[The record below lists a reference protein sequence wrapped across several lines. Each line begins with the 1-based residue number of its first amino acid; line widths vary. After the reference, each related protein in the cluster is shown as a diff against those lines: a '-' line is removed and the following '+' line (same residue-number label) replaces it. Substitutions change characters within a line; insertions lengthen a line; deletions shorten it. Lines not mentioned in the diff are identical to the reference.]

1 MTQEMSLLQSPKKR
15 GRPRKVDLA
24 LSDTGEHWADK
35 LIRLYSEG
43 SSDTEVCKEMK
54 MSHKQFVKRE
64 RDDSVFAELVEYG
77 RLASKAWWL
86 EVGRKYVRQ
95 GAPAQA
101 FNFWYANM
109 KNRFGWSDKAE
120 AGDQLKAENLST
132 DEITAKIAGLKSKI
146 GRLPANAE
154 MKVLVDG

>member
-1 MTQEMSLLQSPKKR
+1 MQPSPRKR

-24 LSDTGEHWADK
+24 VDAAGEHWADK

-43 SSDTEVCKEMK
+43 GSDTEVCKEMK
-54 MSHKQFVKRE
+54 MSHRQFVKRE
-64 RDDSVFAELVEYG
+64 RDDILFAELVEYG

-120 AGDQLKAENLST
+120 AVDQLKAENMST
-132 DEITAKIAGLKSKI
+132 DEITAKIAGIKSKI
-146 GRLPANAE
+146 AKFPANAE
-154 MKVLVDG
+154 MRILGDD

>member
-1 MTQEMSLLQSPKKR
+1 MQETSLQPSPRKR

-24 LSDTGEHWADK
+24 VDAAGEHWADK
-35 LIRLYSEG
+35 LVRLYSEG
-43 SSDTEVCKEMK
+43 GSDTEVCKEMK
-54 MSHKQFVKRE
+54 MSHRQFVKRE
-64 RDDSVFAELVEYG
+64 RDDILFAELVEYG

-120 AGDQLKAENLST
+120 AVDQLKAENMST
-132 DEITAKIAGLKSKI
+132 DEITAKIAGIKNKI
-146 GRLPANAE
+146 AKFPANAE
-154 MKVLVDG
+154 MRILGDD

>member
-1 MTQEMSLLQSPKKR
+1 MQETSLQPSPRKR

-24 LSDTGEHWADK
+24 VDAAGEHWADK
-35 LIRLYSEG
+35 LVRLYSEG
-43 SSDTEVCKEMK
+43 GSDTEVCKEMK
-54 MSHKQFVKRE
+54 MSHRQFVKRE
-64 RDDSVFAELVEYG
+64 RDDILFAELVEYG

-120 AGDQLKAENLST
+120 AVDQLKAESMST
-132 DEITAKIAGLKSKI
+132 DEITAKIAGIKSKI
-146 GRLPANAE
+146 AKFPANAE
-154 MKVLVDG
+154 MRILGDD

>member
-1 MTQEMSLLQSPKKR
+1 MQPSPRKR

-24 LSDTGEHWADK
+24 VDAAGEHWADK
-35 LIRLYSEG
+35 LVRLYSEG
-43 SSDTEVCKEMK
+43 GSDTEVCKEMK
-54 MSHKQFVKRE
+54 MSHRQFVKRE
-64 RDDSVFAELVEYG
+64 RDDILFAELVEYG

-120 AGDQLKAENLST
+120 AVDQLKAESMST
-132 DEITAKIAGLKSKI
+132 DEITAKIAGIKNKI
-146 GRLPANAE
+146 AKFPANAE
-154 MKVLVDG
+154 MRILGDD

>member
-1 MTQEMSLLQSPKKR
+1 MQPSPRKR

-24 LSDTGEHWADK
+24 VDAAGEHWADK
-35 LIRLYSEG
+35 LVRLYSEG
-43 SSDTEVCKEMK
+43 GSDTEVCKEMK
-54 MSHKQFVKRE
+54 MSHRQFVKRE
-64 RDDSVFAELVEYG
+64 RDDILFAELVEYG

-120 AGDQLKAENLST
+120 AVDQLKAENMST
-132 DEITAKIAGLKSKI
+132 DEITAKIAGIKNKI
-146 GRLPANAE
+146 AKFPANAE
-154 MKVLVDG
+154 MRILGDD

>member
-1 MTQEMSLLQSPKKR
+1 VQETSLQPSPRKR

-24 LSDTGEHWADK
+24 VDAAGEHWADK
-35 LIRLYSEG
+35 LVRLYSEG
-43 SSDTEVCKEMK
+43 GSDTEVCKEMK
-54 MSHKQFVKRE
+54 MSHRQFVKRE
-64 RDDSVFAELVEYG
+64 RDDILFAELVEYG

-120 AGDQLKAENLST
+120 AVDQLKAESMST
-132 DEITAKIAGLKSKI
+132 DEITAKIAGIKNKI
-146 GRLPANAE
+146 AKFPANAE
-154 MKVLVDG
+154 MRILGDD

>member
-1 MTQEMSLLQSPKKR
+1 MQETSLQPSPRKR

-24 LSDTGEHWADK
+24 VDAAGEHWADK
-35 LIRLYSEG
+35 LVRLYSEG
-43 SSDTEVCKEMK
+43 GSDTEVCKEMK
-54 MSHKQFVKRE
+54 MSHRQFVKRE
-64 RDDSVFAELVEYG
+64 RDDILFAELVEYG

-120 AGDQLKAENLST
+120 AVDQLKAESMST
-132 DEITAKIAGLKSKI
+132 DEITAKIAGIKNKI
-146 GRLPANAE
+146 AKFPANAE
-154 MKVLVDG
+154 MRILGDD

>member
-1 MTQEMSLLQSPKKR
+1 MPTTQPLQTLKKR

-35 LIRLYSEG
+35 LVRLYSEG
-43 SSDTEVCKEMK
+43 CSDTEVCKEMK
-54 MSHKQFVKRE
+54 LSLKQFTKRE
-64 RDDSVFAELVEYG
+64 RDDLVFAELVEYG
-77 RLASKAWWL
+77 RLASKAWWM

-109 KNRFGWSDKAE
+109 KNRFGWSDKSE
-120 AGDQLKAENLST
+120 AVETLRSDALSN
-132 DEITAKIAGLKSKI
+132 DEITAKIAALKKKI
-146 GRLPANAE
+146 SNFPANVE
-154 MKVLVDG
+154 MQSLVND

>member
-1 MTQEMSLLQSPKKR
+1 LQPSPRKR

-24 LSDTGEHWADK
+24 VDAAGEHWADK
-35 LIRLYSEG
+35 LVRLYSEG
-43 SSDTEVCKEMK
+43 GSDTEVCKEMK
-54 MSHKQFVKRE
+54 MSHRQFVKRE
-64 RDDSVFAELVEYG
+64 RDDILFAELVEYG

-120 AGDQLKAENLST
+120 AVDQLKAESMST
-132 DEITAKIAGLKSKI
+132 DEITAKIAGIKNKI
-146 GRLPANAE
+146 AKFPANAE
-154 MKVLVDG
+154 MRILGDD